1 MHFSISHPKF
11 GMFPTY
17 LIEEESGTN
26 VHPRLPYNIK
36 VTFCSPM
43 LLFVIISAL
52 SFTFPQLRGESYLFY
67 RHSVFPGYVMST
79 RGVGGRSIIGGGGVK
94 VKSRGGGVE
103 GGGEAKSPTSGG
115 ILKFYCFKGLLK
127 EN

>member
-1 MHFSISHPKF
+1 MIVFLHFSISHPKF

-43 LLFVIISAL
+43 LFFVIISAL

-79 RGVGGRSIIGGGGVK
+79 REGGGVVGGGVK

-103 GGGEAKSPTSGG
+103 GVVRQSH
-115 ILKFYCFKGLLK
+115 LLQVGY
-127 EN
+127 